1 MEKIRELLTH
11 KNKKTRSM
19 QMTISIS
26 FTILSVCCM
35 CLLGVMLYQQFTRT
49 AENLT
54 VENSRQLLNQTT
66 INLEDYLRNMR
77 RISDA
82 MYYTVIK
89 NTDIGSESLEDSMNL
104 LYEANKDKLVS
115 VACYTND
122 GKLTE
127 ASPIATEK
135 PGVDVKSQKWFQ
147 DAAGELENFHFST
160 PHVQNLFDDPS
171 YRYYWVVSLS
181 RTVELTRNGN
191 SMLGV
196 LLVDMNYSSIEQL
209 LEKANTDTSGE
220 YVYLMAPDGEIIY
233 HPKQNL
239 IHMGLYEENNT
250 EAAGYEDTTV
260 KENFHGEKRLV
271 TVKTISYTGWKLI
284 SVVPMKSFSMGMTG
298 MRNLVVLLVALTVLA
313 VVILNQM
320 VSARISKPLRRL
332 NDSVKE
338 WEAGNMNPDIY
349 IGGSME
355 VEHLGKTLRSTVAQ
369 IRQLMDD
376 IVVEQEEKR
385 KSELDALQSQINP
398 HFLYNTLDS
407 IVWMIT
413 GERYDDAVF
422 MITQLASLFRIS
434 LSKGKTV
441 IKIEDEV
448 KHARNYMNIQKI
460 RYKNSFEVDFQIEE
474 DILDGCIVKLVLQ
487 PLLENA
493 IYYGMEF
500 MDGEGEIHVRG
511 YRKDKD
517 VYLEVEDNGLG
528 MPEEEAAELLNGKER
543 PHKHGSG
550 VGLVNVHS
558 RLKLRF
564 GEAYGLVIH
573 SCPDEG
579 MMVQIHIPYIP
590 YTVETVVLLSQQKP
604 DDTIEIDLDLDELD
618 ATSAELKATYQE
630 IKDYVLKEFGLKVS
644 SLYIS
649 QVKRKCGIEVGEN
662 YNLPKSENARVPQCP
677 KEKEDA
683 IKAALKYF
691 AMI

>member
-35 CLLGVMLYQQFTRT
+35 CLLGVMLYQQFTRK

-54 VENSRQLLNQTT
+54 VENSRQLLNQMT
-66 INLEDYLRNMR
+66 IKLKEYLRNMR
-77 RISDA
+77 PISDA

-590 YTVETVVLLSQQKP
+590 YTVETQKFL
-604 DDTIEIDLDLDELD
+604 E
-618 ATSAELKATYQE
+618 SG
-630 IKDYVLKEFGLKVS
+630 KDYSSVSASGKEG
-644 SLYIS
+644 
-649 QVKRKCGIEVGEN
+649 
-662 YNLPKSENARVPQCP
+662 SE
-677 KEKEDA
+677 
-683 IKAALKYF
+683 
-691 AMI
+691 

>member
-35 CLLGVMLYQQFTRT
+35 CLLGVMLYQQFTRK

-422 MITQLASLFRIS
+422 MITQLSSLFRIS

-590 YTVETVVLLSQQKP
+590 YTVETQKFL
-604 DDTIEIDLDLDELD
+604 E
-618 ATSAELKATYQE
+618 SG
-630 IKDYVLKEFGLKVS
+630 KDYSSVSASGKEG
-644 SLYIS
+644 
-649 QVKRKCGIEVGEN
+649 
-662 YNLPKSENARVPQCP
+662 SE
-677 KEKEDA
+677 
-683 IKAALKYF
+683 
-691 AMI
+691 

>member
-1 MEKIRELLTH
+1 MKKMKELLSH
-11 KNKKTRSM
+11 KRKKARSM
-19 QMTISIS
+19 QMTISVS
-26 FTILSVCCM
+26 FTLLSVCCM
-35 CLLGVMLYQQFTRT
+35 CFLGVMLYQQFSRK

-82 MYYTVIK
+82 MYYSVIK
-89 NTDIGSESLEDSMNL
+89 NTDIGSESLEDSMTL
-104 LYEANKDKLVS
+104 LYEANKDKLIS

-135 PGVDVKSQKWFQ
+135 NGVDVKSQKWFQ
-147 DAAGELENFHFST
+147 DAASELENFHFST

-181 RTVELTRNGN
+181 RTVELTRNGS

-220 YVYLMAPDGEIIY
+220 YVYLMASDGEIIY

-239 IHMGLYEENNT
+239 IHMGLYQENNDM
-250 EAAGYEDTTV
+250 AAGYEDTTV

-271 TVKTISYTGWKLI
+271 TVKTISYTGWKLV

-298 MRNLVVLLVALTVLA
+298 MRNLAVLLVALTVLA
-313 VVILNQM
+313 AVILNQM

-338 WEAGNMNPDIY
+338 WEAGNMEPDIY

-422 MITQLASLFRIS
+422 MITQLASLLRIS
-434 LSKGKTV
+434 LSKVKTV
-441 IKIEDEV
+441 ISIENEV
-448 KHARNYMNIQKI
+448 KHAKNYMNIQKI
-460 RYKNSFEVDFQIEE
+460 RYKNSFEIDFQIEE
-474 DILDGCIVKLVLQ
+474 EILNGCIVKLVLQ

-511 YRKDKD
+511 YRRDND

-564 GEAYGLVIH
+564 GENYGLIIH

-579 MMVQIHIPYIP
+579 MMVQIHIPYVP
-590 YTVETVVLLSQQKP
+590 YTAETQRILESG
-604 DDTIEIDLDLDELD
+604 
-618 ATSAELKATYQE
+618 
-630 IKDYVLKEFGLKVS
+630 KDYSSVLSVRKE
-644 SLYIS
+644 
-649 QVKRKCGIEVGEN
+649 ETE
-662 YNLPKSENARVPQCP
+662 
-677 KEKEDA
+677 
-683 IKAALKYF
+683 
-691 AMI
+691 

>member
-35 CLLGVMLYQQFTRT
+35 CLLGVMLYQQFTRK

-407 IVWMIT
+407 IIWMAEGKKNEEVVVMT
-413 GERYDDAVF
+413 
-422 MITQLASLFRIS
+422 ASLARLLRQSIS
-434 LSKGKTV
+434 N
-441 IKIEDEV
+441 EDELV
-448 KHARNYMNIQKI
+448 TIGKEVEYVRSYLTIQKM
-460 RYKNSFEVDFQIEE
+460 RYKDKLEFEIEVE
-474 DILDGCIVKLVLQ
+474 PCIAHVPIIRLVLQ
-487 PLLENA
+487 PIVENA
-493 IYYGMEF
+493 IYHGLKYKDSKGLLKVHGYMK
-500 MDGEGEIHVRG
+500 GENVVI
-511 YRKDKD
+511 DIID
-517 VYLEVEDNGLG
+517 D
-528 MPEEEAAELLNGKER
+528 
-543 PHKHGSG
+543 G
-550 VGLVNVHS
+550 VGMDEETLKHIYDKHKVNYRSNGVGVYNVQQRLV
-558 RLKLRF
+558 LY
-564 GEAYGLVIH
+564 YG
-573 SCPDEG
+573 
-579 MMVQIHIPYIP
+579 
-590 YTVETVVLLSQQKP
+590 
-604 DDTIEIDLDLDELD
+604 
-618 ATSAELKATYQE
+618 
-630 IKDYVLKEFGLKVS
+630 KDY
-644 SLYIS
+644 
-649 QVKRKCGIEVGEN
+649 GII
-662 YNLPKSENARVPQCP
+662 YHSEKGKGTTASVVIPGMQEGSHERS
-677 KEKEDA
+677 
-683 IKAALKYF
+683 
-691 AMI
+691 

>member
-1 MEKIRELLTH
+1 MEKIRELLIH

-35 CLLGVMLYQQFTRT
+35 CLLGVMLYQQFTRK

-298 MRNLVVLLVALTVLA
+298 MRNLVVLLVALTVLT

-590 YTVETVVLLSQQKP
+590 YTVETQKLLESG
-604 DDTIEIDLDLDELD
+604 
-618 ATSAELKATYQE
+618 
-630 IKDYVLKEFGLKVS
+630 KDYSSVSASGKEG
-644 SLYIS
+644 
-649 QVKRKCGIEVGEN
+649 
-662 YNLPKSENARVPQCP
+662 SE
-677 KEKEDA
+677 
-683 IKAALKYF
+683 
-691 AMI
+691 

>member
-35 CLLGVMLYQQFTRT
+35 CLLGVMLYQQFTRK

-271 TVKTISYTGWKLI
+271 TVKTISYTGWTLI

-590 YTVETVVLLSQQKP
+590 YTVETQKFL
-604 DDTIEIDLDLDELD
+604 E
-618 ATSAELKATYQE
+618 SG
-630 IKDYVLKEFGLKVS
+630 KDYSSVSASGKEG
-644 SLYIS
+644 
-649 QVKRKCGIEVGEN
+649 
-662 YNLPKSENARVPQCP
+662 SE
-677 KEKEDA
+677 
-683 IKAALKYF
+683 
-691 AMI
+691 

>member
-35 CLLGVMLYQQFTRT
+35 CLLGVMLYQQFTRK

-298 MRNLVVLLVALTVLA
+298 MRNLTVLA

-590 YTVETVVLLSQQKP
+590 YTVETQKFL
-604 DDTIEIDLDLDELD
+604 E
-618 ATSAELKATYQE
+618 SG
-630 IKDYVLKEFGLKVS
+630 KDYSSVSASGKEG
-644 SLYIS
+644 
-649 QVKRKCGIEVGEN
+649 
-662 YNLPKSENARVPQCP
+662 SE
-677 KEKEDA
+677 
-683 IKAALKYF
+683 
-691 AMI
+691 

>member
-1 MEKIRELLTH
+1 
-11 KNKKTRSM
+11 M
-19 QMTISIS
+19 QMTISVS
-26 FTILSVCCM
+26 FTVLSACCM
-35 CLLGVMLYQQFTRT
+35 CFLGVTLYQQFTKK

-89 NTDIGSESLEDSMNL
+89 NTDLGSETLEDSMTL

-122 GKLTE
+122 GELVA
-127 ASPIATEK
+127 ASPIGTEK
-135 PGVDVKSQKWFQ
+135 KDIHVTSQEWFLN
-147 DAAGELENFHFST
+147 AVGELENFHFST
-160 PHVQNLFDDPS
+160 PHIQDLFDDPS

-181 RTVELTRNGN
+181 RTVELTKNGV

-209 LEKANTDTSGE
+209 LEKANTDTSGD

-233 HPKQNL
+233 HPKQDL
-239 IHMGLYEENNT
+239 IHMGLYQENSLK
-250 EAAGYEDTTV
+250 AAEYEDTTV
-260 KENFHGEKRLV
+260 EETFQGEKRLV

-284 SVVPMKSFSMGMTG
+284 SVVPMKSFTMGMTG
-298 MRNLVVLLVALTVLA
+298 MRNLVALLVALTVLA
-313 VVILNQM
+313 AVLLNQM

-338 WEAGNMNPDIY
+338 WESGNMDPDIY

-376 IVVEQEEKR
+376 IVVEQESKR

-434 LSKGKTV
+434 LSRGKTV
-441 IKIEDEV
+441 IKIEDEI
-448 KHARNYMNIQKI
+448 KHAQNYMNIQKI
-460 RYKNSFEVDFQIEE
+460 RYKNSFEVDFEIEKE
-474 DILDGCIVKLVLQ
+474 ILDGCTVKLVLQ

-511 YRKDKD
+511 YRKGDD

-528 MPEEEAAELLNGKER
+528 MPEEEAAELLNGEER

-550 VGLVNVHS
+550 VGLINVHS
-558 RLKLRF
+558 RLRLRF
-564 GEAYGLVIH
+564 GDEYGLIIH

-579 MMVQIHIPYIP
+579 MRIQIHIPYVA
-590 YTVETVVLLSQQKP
+590 YTPENQRVLEAP
-604 DDTIEIDLDLDELD
+604 E
-618 ATSAELKATYQE
+618 
-630 IKDYVLKEFGLKVS
+630 
-644 SLYIS
+644 
-649 QVKRKCGIEVGEN
+649 R
-662 YNLPKSENARVPQCP
+662 
-677 KEKEDA
+677 KEKRR
-683 IKAALKYF
+683 
-691 AMI
+691 

>member
-1 MEKIRELLTH
+1 MKKIRELLFH
-11 KNKKTRSM
+11 KRTKSM
-19 QMTISIS
+19 QMIISVS
-26 FTILSVCCM
+26 FTVLSVCCM
-35 CLLGVMLYQQFTRT
+35 CFLGVMLYQQFTRK

-89 NTDIGSESLEDSMNL
+89 NTDIGSESLDDSMTL

-115 VACYTND
+115 IACYTND
-122 GKLTE
+122 GNLT
-127 ASPIATEK
+127 AAAPIATEK
-135 PGVDVKSQKWFQ
+135 RDVDVKEQEWFR

-171 YRYYWVVSLS
+171 FRYYWVVSLS
-181 RTVELTRNGN
+181 RTVELTRNGT

-239 IHMGLYEENNT
+239 IHMGLYQENNDRT
-250 EAAGYEDTTV
+250 AQYEDTTV
-260 KENFHGEKRLV
+260 KENFQGEKRLV
-271 TVKTISYTGWKLI
+271 TVKTISYTGWKLV

-313 VVILNQM
+313 AVLLNQL

-338 WEAGNMNPDIY
+338 WESGNMNPDIY
-349 IGGSME
+349 AGGSME

-369 IRQLMDD
+369 IQQLMDD

-441 IKIEDEV
+441 IRIEEEV
-448 KHARNYMNIQKI
+448 KHAQNYMNIQKI
-460 RYKNSFEVDFQIEE
+460 RYKNSFEVDFQIDE
-474 DILDGCIVKLVLQ
+474 DIRDGCIVKLVLQ

-511 YRKDKD
+511 YRKDD
-517 VYLEVEDNGLG
+517 DIYLEVEDNGLG

-550 VGLVNVHS
+550 VGLINVHS

-564 GEAYGLVIH
+564 GEEYGLIIH

-579 MMVQIHIPYIP
+579 MMIQIHIPYIP
-590 YTVETVVLLSQQKP
+590 YTAETQK
-604 DDTIEIDLDLDELD
+604 ILESGKSYSSV
-618 ATSAELKATYQE
+618 SA
-630 IKDYVLKEFGLKVS
+630 D
-644 SLYIS
+644 
-649 QVKRKCGIEVGEN
+649 R
-662 YNLPKSENARVPQCP
+662 
-677 KEKEDA
+677 KEDV
-683 IKAALKYF
+683 K
-691 AMI
+691 

>member
-35 CLLGVMLYQQFTRT
+35 CLLGVMLYQQFTRK

-338 WEAGNMNPDIY
+338 WDAGNMNPDIY

-355 VEHLGKTLRSTVAQ
+355 VEHLGKTLRSTVVQ

-590 YTVETVVLLSQQKP
+590 YTVETQKFL
-604 DDTIEIDLDLDELD
+604 E
-618 ATSAELKATYQE
+618 SG
-630 IKDYVLKEFGLKVS
+630 KD
-644 SLYIS
+644 
-649 QVKRKCGIEVGEN
+649 
-662 YNLPKSENARVPQCP
+662 
-677 KEKEDA
+677 
-683 IKAALKYF
+683 
-691 AMI
+691 

>member
-35 CLLGVMLYQQFTRT
+35 CLLGVMLYQQFTRK

-460 RYKNSFEVDFQIEE
+460 RYKNSFDVDFQIEE

-590 YTVETVVLLSQQKP
+590 YTVETQKFL
-604 DDTIEIDLDLDELD
+604 E
-618 ATSAELKATYQE
+618 SG
-630 IKDYVLKEFGLKVS
+630 KDYSSVSASGKEG
-644 SLYIS
+644 
-649 QVKRKCGIEVGEN
+649 
-662 YNLPKSENARVPQCP
+662 SE
-677 KEKEDA
+677 
-683 IKAALKYF
+683 
-691 AMI
+691 

>member
-1 MEKIRELLTH
+1 
-11 KNKKTRSM
+11 
-19 QMTISIS
+19 
-26 FTILSVCCM
+26 M
-35 CLLGVMLYQQFTRT
+35 CLLGVMLYQQFTRK

-298 MRNLVVLLVALTVLA
+298 MRNLVVLLVALTVFA

-590 YTVETVVLLSQQKP
+590 YTVETQKLLESG
-604 DDTIEIDLDLDELD
+604 
-618 ATSAELKATYQE
+618 
-630 IKDYVLKEFGLKVS
+630 KDYSSVS
-644 SLYIS
+644 AAG
-649 QVKRKCGIEVGEN
+649 REE
-662 YNLPKSENARVPQCP
+662 SE
-677 KEKEDA
+677 
-683 IKAALKYF
+683 
-691 AMI
+691 

>member
-1 MEKIRELLTH
+1 
-11 KNKKTRSM
+11 M
-19 QMTISIS
+19 QMTISVS
-26 FTILSVCCM
+26 FTLLSVCCM
-35 CLLGVMLYQQFTRT
+35 CFLGVMLYQQFSKK

-54 VENSRQLLNQTT
+54 VENSRQLLNQTA

-82 MYYTVIK
+82 MYYSVIK
-89 NTDIGSESLEDSMNL
+89 NTDIGSESLEDSMTL
-104 LYEANKDKLVS
+104 LYEANKDKLIS

-135 PGVDVKSQKWFQ
+135 KGVDVKSQKWFQ

-298 MRNLVVLLVALTVLA
+298 MRNLVVLLVALTVFA

-590 YTVETVVLLSQQKP
+590 YTVETQKFL
-604 DDTIEIDLDLDELD
+604 E
-618 ATSAELKATYQE
+618 SG
-630 IKDYVLKEFGLKVS
+630 KDYSSVSASGKEG
-644 SLYIS
+644 
-649 QVKRKCGIEVGEN
+649 
-662 YNLPKSENARVPQCP
+662 SE
-677 KEKEDA
+677 
-683 IKAALKYF
+683 
-691 AMI
+691 

>member
-1 MEKIRELLTH
+1 VEKIRELLTH

-19 QMTISIS
+19 QMTISVS
-26 FTILSVCCM
+26 FTLLSVCCM
-35 CLLGVMLYQQFTRT
+35 CLLGVMLYQQFTRK

-590 YTVETVVLLSQQKP
+590 YTVETQKFL
-604 DDTIEIDLDLDELD
+604 E
-618 ATSAELKATYQE
+618 SG
-630 IKDYVLKEFGLKVS
+630 KDYSSVSASGKEG
-644 SLYIS
+644 
-649 QVKRKCGIEVGEN
+649 
-662 YNLPKSENARVPQCP
+662 SE
-677 KEKEDA
+677 
-683 IKAALKYF
+683 
-691 AMI
+691 

>member
-35 CLLGVMLYQQFTRT
+35 CLLGVMLYQQFTRK

-441 IKIEDEV
+441 IKIEDEI

-564 GEAYGLVIH
+564 GEAYGLIIR

-579 MMVQIHIPYIP
+579 MMVQIHIPYVP
-590 YTVETVVLLSQQKP
+590 YTVETQKFL
-604 DDTIEIDLDLDELD
+604 E
-618 ATSAELKATYQE
+618 SG
-630 IKDYVLKEFGLKVS
+630 KDYSSVS
-644 SLYIS
+644 VS
-649 QVKRKCGIEVGEN
+649 G
-662 YNLPKSENARVPQCP
+662 
-677 KEKEDA
+677 KEDSE
-683 IKAALKYF
+683 
-691 AMI
+691 

>member
-1 MEKIRELLTH
+1 MKKIRELLFH
-11 KNKKTRSM
+11 KRTKSM
-19 QMTISIS
+19 QMIISVS
-26 FTILSVCCM
+26 FTVLSVCCM
-35 CLLGVMLYQQFTRT
+35 CFLGVMLYQQFTRK

-89 NTDIGSESLEDSMNL
+89 NTDIGSESLDDSMTL

-115 VACYTND
+115 IACYTND
-122 GKLTE
+122 GNLT
-127 ASPIATEK
+127 AAAPIATEK
-135 PGVDVKSQKWFQ
+135 RDVDVKEQEWFR

-171 YRYYWVVSLS
+171 FRYYWVVSLS
-181 RTVELTRNGN
+181 RTVELTRNGT

-239 IHMGLYEENNT
+239 IHMGLYQENNDRT
-250 EAAGYEDTTV
+250 AQYEDTTV
-260 KENFHGEKRLV
+260 KENFRGEKRLV
-271 TVKTISYTGWKLI
+271 TVKTISYTGWKLV

-313 VVILNQM
+313 AVLLNQM

-338 WEAGNMNPDIY
+338 WESGNMNPDIY
-349 IGGSME
+349 AGGSME

-369 IRQLMDD
+369 IQQLMDD

-441 IKIEDEV
+441 IRIEEEV
-448 KHARNYMNIQKI
+448 KHAQNYMNIQKI
-460 RYKNSFEVDFQIEE
+460 RYKNSFEVDFQIDEE
-474 DILDGCIVKLVLQ
+474 IRDGCIVKLVLQ

-511 YRKDKD
+511 YRKDD
-517 VYLEVEDNGLG
+517 DIYLEVEDNGLG

-550 VGLVNVHS
+550 VGLINVHS

-564 GEAYGLVIH
+564 GDEYGLIIH

-579 MMVQIHIPYIP
+579 MMIQIHIPYIP
-590 YTVETVVLLSQQKP
+590 YTTEAQK
-604 DDTIEIDLDLDELD
+604 ILESGKSYSSI
-618 ATSAELKATYQE
+618 SA
-630 IKDYVLKEFGLKVS
+630 D
-644 SLYIS
+644 
-649 QVKRKCGIEVGEN
+649 R
-662 YNLPKSENARVPQCP
+662 
-677 KEKEDA
+677 KEDV
-683 IKAALKYF
+683 K
-691 AMI
+691 

>member
-35 CLLGVMLYQQFTRT
+35 CLLGVMLYQQFTRK

-441 IKIEDEV
+441 IKIENEV

-590 YTVETVVLLSQQKP
+590 YTVETQKFL
-604 DDTIEIDLDLDELD
+604 E
-618 ATSAELKATYQE
+618 SG
-630 IKDYVLKEFGLKVS
+630 KDYSSVSASGKEG
-644 SLYIS
+644 
-649 QVKRKCGIEVGEN
+649 
-662 YNLPKSENARVPQCP
+662 SE
-677 KEKEDA
+677 
-683 IKAALKYF
+683 
-691 AMI
+691 

>member
-35 CLLGVMLYQQFTRT
+35 CLLGVMLYQQFTRK

-460 RYKNSFEVDFQIEE
+460 RDKNSFEVDFQIEE

-590 YTVETVVLLSQQKP
+590 YTVETQKFL
-604 DDTIEIDLDLDELD
+604 E
-618 ATSAELKATYQE
+618 SG
-630 IKDYVLKEFGLKVS
+630 KDYSSVSASGKEG
-644 SLYIS
+644 
-649 QVKRKCGIEVGEN
+649 
-662 YNLPKSENARVPQCP
+662 SE
-677 KEKEDA
+677 
-683 IKAALKYF
+683 
-691 AMI
+691 